1 MIGRWRLLILAPNI
15 SFSVSLLQLDAVVRE
30 AFDVAYD
37 NIYAFHAA
45 QKSAE
50 TSVEN
55 MKVSNIKTARFIL
68 MFWNLM

>member
-1 MIGRWRLLILAPNI
+1 MIVWWRLLILAPNI
-15 SFSVSLLQLDAVVRE
+15 SFSVSLLQLDSVVRE

-50 TSVEN
+50 ISVEN
-55 MKVSNIKTARFIL
+55 MKVSNIKTDRSIYRR
-68 MFWNLM
+68 